1 MIRILLVDD
10 QNLVQ
15 QGIKSLLDQDSDL
28 KVIGTVK
35 DGRSAVNQID
45 LLRPDIVLLDIEM
58 PGMDGITATKY
69 ISHLSPNT
77 KVIILSSHEDKK
89 YLTRALMAG
98 AKAYILKDSLM
109 KDLKQAILAVNG
121 GYSHIESR
129 LLAKIFDPNNLKL
142 DGSKSEPETNKVNHQ
157 SQKPPSQ
164 KPPSQKPPNQK
175 PPNQKPQS
183 HSVHRTQNTPV
194 NLQSQEISVAVPTAK
209 QPLLSQDKV
218 VSQVTDSVT
227 DSDALVKK
235 KPDASIAKPP
245 TIVQTTVNS
254 EAVNSEAVNSEA
266 VNSEVELYRNNL
278 SEDQEQNHSPVTNR
292 FLPSVV
298 VQRSSSKLSSTSKG
312 IFLQLSV
319 VVSRG
324 KNYLRHIISKPQIL
338 KYKTKLTQLYQSTLS
353 QCEPIVRS
361 LKAKLSQYK
370 SRLSPIIKRWYERG
384 WLANA
389 GLVLLGIIT
398 IIIIHRMF
406 S

>member
-175 PPNQKPQS
+175 PQS

-194 NLQSQEISVAVPTAK
+194 NLQ
-209 QPLLSQDKV
+209 
-218 VSQVTDSVT
+218 
-227 DSDALVKK
+227 
-235 KPDASIAKPP
+235 
-245 TIVQTTVNS
+245 
-254 EAVNSEAVNSEA
+254 
-266 VNSEVELYRNNL
+266 
-278 SEDQEQNHSPVTNR
+278 
-292 FLPSVV
+292 
-298 VQRSSSKLSSTSKG
+298 
-312 IFLQLSV
+312 
-319 VVSRG
+319 
-324 KNYLRHIISKPQIL
+324 
-338 KYKTKLTQLYQSTLS
+338 
-353 QCEPIVRS
+353 
-361 LKAKLSQYK
+361 
-370 SRLSPIIKRWYERG
+370 
-384 WLANA
+384 
-389 GLVLLGIIT
+389 
-398 IIIIHRMF
+398 
-406 S
+406 